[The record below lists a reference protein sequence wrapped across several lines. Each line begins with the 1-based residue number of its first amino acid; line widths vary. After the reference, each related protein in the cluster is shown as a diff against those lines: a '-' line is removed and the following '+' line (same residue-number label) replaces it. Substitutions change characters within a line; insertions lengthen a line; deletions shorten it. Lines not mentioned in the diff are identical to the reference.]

1 MTPLVTVPLF
11 VVSLAVTLGGAAF
24 FARRLD
30 RVGSRLGLPE
40 AVLGLLTALAA
51 DGPELTSAL
60 VALAKGA
67 GAVSLGVLI
76 GSNVFNLAAM
86 IGLSALLAG
95 RVHLRREALVL
106 EGGVGLL
113 VTLLAS
119 ALVVGFL
126 PPVLAAIA
134 LACVLG
140 PYVALLLRGSSVA
153 RSFGLRG
160 RVVAALE
167 RALPAAK
174 HGDADA
180 HPGPL
185 WRLAVLIPLDL
196 TLIILGSTAMVECAL
211 SLSDRWHA
219 SRELVGVL
227 VLGPLT
233 SLPNAF
239 TAVRLGLAR
248 RGAAL
253 VSEATNS
260 NTINLFAGVVL
271 PALFVSV
278 ARVTTAV
285 TLELAW
291 LFAMTVFTLLV
302 LARPRGMNRL
312 SGALLIG
319 FYVVFVVAE
328 LIIH

>member
-11 VVSLAVTLGGAAF
+11 VVSLTVTLGAAGF

-30 RVGSRLGLPE
+30 RVGSRIGLPE

-106 EGGVGLL
+106 EGGVGLV

-126 PPVLAAIA
+126 PPALAAIA
-134 LACVLG
+134 LVCVLG

-153 RSFGLRG
+153 RRFGLRG
-160 RVVAALE
+160 RAVAALD

-174 HGDADA
+174 HGDADVHA
-180 HPGPL
+180 GPL

-196 TLIILGSTAMVECAL
+196 ALIILGSTAMVECAL
-211 SLSDRWHA
+211 SLSGRWHA

-253 VSEATNS
+253 VSETTNS
-260 NTINLFAGVVL
+260 NTINLFAGIVL

-278 ARVTTAV
+278 ARVTTGV

-319 FYVVFVVAE
+319 FYAVFVLAE
-328 LIIH
+328 LLFH

>member
-1 MTPLVTVPLF
+1 MTPFVTVPVFLA
-11 VVSLAVTLGGAAF
+11 SLAVTLGGAGF

-51 DGPELTSAL
+51 DGPEITSAL

-95 RVHLRREALVL
+95 HVRLRREALVL

-113 VTLLAS
+113 VTLVAS

-126 PPVLAAIA
+126 SPAVATVA
-134 LACVLG
+134 LTCVLG
-140 PYVALLLRGSSVA
+140 PYVALLLRGSSLA
-153 RSFGLRG
+153 KRLALGG
-160 RVVAALE
+160 RIAGALD
-167 RALPAAK
+167 RALPGTK
-174 HGDADA
+174 HADRDA
-180 HPGPL
+180 HTGPF
-185 WRLAVLIPLDL
+185 WRLAVLIPVDL
-196 TLIILGSTAMVECAL
+196 ALIILGSTAMVECAL
-211 SLSDRWHA
+211 SLSGRWHA
-219 SRELVGVL
+219 SRDLVGVL

-253 VSEATNS
+253 VSETTNS

-271 PALFVSV
+271 PALFVGV
-278 ARVTTAV
+278 ARATTGV
-285 TLELAW
+285 KLELAW
-291 LFAMTVFTLLV
+291 LLVMTVFTLLV
-302 LARPRGMNRL
+302 LGRRRGLGRL
-312 SGALLIG
+312 AGGALVA
-319 FYVVFVVAE
+319 FYAVFVIAE
-328 LIIH
+328 LVYH

>member
-1 MTPLVTVPLF
+1 MTPFVTVPLF
-11 VVSLAVTLGGAAF
+11 LVSLAVTLGGAGF

-51 DGPELTSAL
+51 DGPEITSAL

-86 IGLSALLAG
+86 VGLSALLAG
-95 RVHLRREALVL
+95 HVRLRREALVL

-113 VTLLAS
+113 VTLVAS

-126 PPVLAAIA
+126 SPAVAAVA
-134 LACVLG
+134 LTCVLG
-140 PYVALLLRGSSVA
+140 PYVALLLRGSPLA
-153 RSFGLRG
+153 QRLALGG
-160 RVVAALE
+160 RMVGALE
-167 RALPAAK
+167 RALPGTKRA
-174 HGDADA
+174 DRDA
-180 HPGPL
+180 HPGPF
-185 WRLAVLIPLDL
+185 WRLAVLIPVDL
-196 TLIILGSTAMVECAL
+196 ALIILGSTAMVECAL
-211 SLSDRWHA
+211 SLSGRWHA
-219 SRELVGVL
+219 SRDLVGIL

-253 VSEATNS
+253 VSETTNS

-271 PALFVSV
+271 PALFVGV
-278 ARVTTAV
+278 ARDTTGV
-285 TLELAW
+285 KLELAW
-291 LFAMTVFTLLV
+291 LLVMTVFTLLV
-302 LARPRGMNRL
+302 LGRRRGLGRL
-312 SGALLIG
+312 AGGALVA
-319 FYVVFVVAE
+319 FYAVFVIAE
-328 LIIH
+328 LVYH

>member
-1 MTPLVTVPLF
+1 MTPVVTVPLF
-11 VVSLAVTLGGAAF
+11 VVSLAVTLGGAGF

-76 GSNVFNLAAM
+76 GSNIFNLAAM
-86 IGLSALLAG
+86 VGLSALLAG
-95 RVHLRREALVL
+95 RVRLRRETLVL

-113 VTLLAS
+113 VTLVAA

-126 PPVLAAIA
+126 SPVVAAVA

-140 PYVALLLRGSSVA
+140 PYVALLLRGSPVA
-153 RSFGLRG
+153 RFVGIGG
-160 RVVAALE
+160 RLAGMLD
-167 RALPAAK
+167 RALPGTERSERDLHA
-174 HGDADA
+174 
-180 HPGPL
+180 GPF
-185 WRLAVLIPLDL
+185 WRLAVLIPVDL
-196 TLIILGSTAMVECAL
+196 ALIVLGSTAMVECAL
-211 SLSDRWHA
+211 SLSGRWHA
-219 SRELVGVL
+219 SRDLVGVL

-253 VSEATNS
+253 VSETMNS

-271 PALFVSV
+271 PALFVGVSRTTTSV
-278 ARVTTAV
+278 KFQ
-285 TLELAW
+285 LAW
-291 LFAMTVFTLLV
+291 LLAMTVFTLVALWRRRGLGRLAGGTLIAFYGLFV
-302 LARPRGMNRL
+302 LA
-312 SGALLIG
+312 
-319 FYVVFVVAE
+319 E
-328 LIIH
+328 LVYR